1 MSNEVGYIRKVLSI
15 LEEYHISIEHIPSS
29 IDSFSIVVADKDV
42 EDILYEMVAR
52 IKSELKPNRVRA
64 KSGLALISTVGRNM
78 SSKPGT
84 SGRLFGALGANH
96 INISMIAQGSDE
108 MNITVGV
115 KEEDFK
121 KTIQVIYDTFVTK
134 KGE

>member
-15 LEEYHISIEHIPSS
+15 VEDYNVPIEHIPSS
-29 IDSFSIVVADKDV
+29 IDSFSIVVADSDV

-52 IKSELKPNRVRA
+52 IKNEIKPDYVKT

-78 SSKPGT
+78 SAKPGT
-84 SGRLFGALGANH
+84 SGKLFGALGSNH

-115 KEEDFK
+115 KEEDFN
-121 KTIQVIYDTFVTK
+121 KTVQVIYDTFVTK
-134 KGE
+134 EKK